1 MVYEN
6 YNHIFM
12 NTMWIVAGLFF
23 IDIVTSTKLTK
34 YKEFG
39 RLCLNLTVPVGII
52 AIFLPLALQ
61 KDVGLKTVSD
71 QITVSGTK
79 VSIDPLPD
87 GISYSGL
94 KDDSGS
100 IKHISKKER
109 NTFQFQY
116 DSKYE
121 VGKLVTKEGY
131 HYDLSSEDSQY
142 LIERGAKVDK

>member
-1 MVYEN
+1 MIYEN
-6 YNHIFM
+6 YNHIFT
-12 NTMWIVAGLFF
+12 NIMWIVVGLFF
-23 IDIVTSTKLTK
+23 LDIVTSTKLTK

-39 RLCLNLTVPVGII
+39 RICLNLTVPVGLI

-61 KDVGLKTVSD
+61 KDVGLKTISN

-87 GISYSGL
+87 GISYSSL
-94 KDDSGS
+94 KDDSGLV
-100 IKHISKKER
+100 KHISRKER

-121 VGKLVTKEGY
+121 VGKLITKEGY
-131 HYDLSSEDSQY
+131 HRDLSYEDSQY
-142 LIERGAKVDK
+142 LIERGAKNDN

>member
-1 MVYEN
+1 MIYEN
-6 YNHIFM
+6 YTYIFE
-12 NTMWIVAGLFF
+12 NTMWIIAGLFF
-23 IDIVTSTKLTK
+23 VDIVTSTKLTK

-39 RLCLNLTVPVGII
+39 RLCLNLTVPIGLI
-52 AIFLPLALQ
+52 AIFLPLTLQ
-61 KDVGLKTVSD
+61 KDVGLKTISN

-79 VSIDPLPD
+79 VSIDPLPE
-87 GISYSGL
+87 GVSYNDL

-131 HYDLSSEDSQY
+131 HRDLNYEDLQY
-142 LIERGAKVDK
+142 LIERGAKNDN

>member
-1 MVYEN
+1 MVYANYHYVFEN
-6 YNHIFM
+6 
-12 NTMWIVAGLFF
+12 TLWIIVGLFF
-23 IDIVTSTKLTK
+23 VDIVTSTKLKK

-39 RLCLNLTVPVGII
+39 RLCLNLTVPIGLI

-61 KDVGLKTVSD
+61 KDVGLKTISN

-79 VSIDPLPD
+79 VSIDPLPE
-87 GISYSGL
+87 GVSYNDL

-100 IKHISKKER
+100 FKHISKKER

-131 HYDLSSEDSQY
+131 HRDLSHEDSQY

>member
-1 MVYEN
+1 MIYEN
-6 YNHIFM
+6 YKYIFM
-12 NTMWIVAGLFF
+12 NIMWIVVGLFF
-23 IDIVTSTKLTK
+23 IDIATSTKLTK

-39 RLCLNLTVPVGII
+39 RMCLNLTVPIGLI
-52 AIFLPLALQ
+52 AIFLPVALQ
-61 KDVGLKTVSD
+61 KDVGLKTISD

-79 VSIDPLPD
+79 VSIDPLPED
-87 GISYSGL
+87 ISYSGL

-100 IKHISKKER
+100 IKYISKHER

-121 VGKLVTKEGY
+121 VGRLVTKEGY
-131 HYDLSSEDSQY
+131 HRDLSYEDLQY

>member
-1 MVYEN
+1 MIYEN
-6 YNHIFM
+6 YNHIFT
-12 NTMWIVAGLFF
+12 NIMWIVVGLFF
-23 IDIVTSTKLTK
+23 LDIVTSTKLTK

-39 RLCLNLTVPVGII
+39 RICLNLTVPVGLI

-61 KDVGLKTVSD
+61 KDVGLKTISN

-87 GISYSGL
+87 GISYSSL

-100 IKHISKKER
+100 QKNISKHER
-109 NTFQFQY
+109 NTFQFKY

-121 VGKLVTKEGY
+121 VGKLVTQEGY
-131 HYDLSSEDSQY
+131 HRDLSYEDSKY
-142 LIERGAKVDK
+142 LIERGAEVDK

>member
-1 MVYEN
+1 MIYEN
-6 YNHIFM
+6 YKYIFT
-12 NTMWIVAGLFF
+12 NTLWIVAGLFF
-23 IDIVTSTKLTK
+23 IDIITSTKLTK

-39 RLCLNLTVPVGII
+39 RMCLTLTFPIGLI

-61 KDVGLKTVSD
+61 KDVGLKAISD

-79 VSIDPLPD
+79 VSIDPLPED
-87 GISYSGL
+87 ISYNDL

-100 IKHISKKER
+100 IKYISKHER

-131 HYDLSSEDSQY
+131 HRGLSYEDSQY

>member
-1 MVYEN
+1 MVYAN
-6 YNHIFM
+6 YHYIFT
-12 NTMWIVAGLFF
+12 NTLWIVVGLFF
-23 IDIVTSTKLTK
+23 IDIITSTKLTK

-39 RLCLNLTVPVGII
+39 RLCLNLTMPIGLV
-52 AIFLPLALQ
+52 AIFLPLVLQ
-61 KDVGLKTVSD
+61 KDVELKAISD

-79 VSIDPLPD
+79 VSIDPLPED
-87 GISYSGL
+87 ISYSGL

-100 IKHISKKER
+100 IKYISKHER

-121 VGKLVTKEGY
+121 VGRLVTKEGY
-131 HYDLSSEDSQY
+131 HRDLSYEDLQY

>member
-1 MVYEN
+1 MIYAN
-6 YNHIFM
+6 YNYIFM
-12 NTMWIVAGLFF
+12 NTMWIVVGLFV
-23 IDIVTSTKLTK
+23 IDIITSTKLTK

-39 RLCLNLTVPVGII
+39 RLCLNLTMPIGLI
-52 AIFLPLALQ
+52 AIFLPLVLQ
-61 KDVGLKTVSD
+61 KDVGLKAISD

-79 VSIDPLPD
+79 VSIDPLPED
-87 GISYSGL
+87 ISYSGL

-100 IKHISKKER
+100 IKHISKHER

-121 VGKLVTKEGY
+121 VGRLVIKEGY
-131 HYDLSSEDSQY
+131 HRDLSYEDLQY